1 MAIDDNTSYELTGYQ
16 VKDLASKVRG
26 KADSSSLAS
35 VATSGL
41 YSDLTG
47 KPTIPTV
54 NNGTLTIKQNGTTID
69 TFSANQSTNVTV
81 DLSDT
86 TYSDFVGATSSAA
99 GSAGLVPAPASG
111 DNTKYLKGDGTWQ
124 SVADNYSTSEVNTGA
139 TWINGKPIYKKT
151 FSFILADAESTTINH
166 GISNFGL
173 LIKFEGTVVQSSAK
187 NVPIPRTLIDT
198 NYQVGLEGV
207 TTTSFEIDVGS
218 SGPKGKQAYITL
230 WYTKTT
236 D

>member
-1 MAIDDNTSYELTGYQ
+1 MATYKKQL
-16 VKDLASKVRG
+16 KD
-26 KADSSSLAS
+26 
-35 VATSGL
+35 
-41 YSDLTG
+41 
-47 KPTIPTV
+47 
-54 NNGTLTIKQNGTTID
+54 QNGDNIIPALGTATV
-69 TFSANQSTNVTV
+69 TSTNIDWSTMP
-81 DLSDT
+81 
-86 TYSDFVGATSSAA
+86 
-99 GSAGLVPAPASG
+99 GS
-111 DNTKYLKGDGTWQ
+111 
-124 SVADNYSTSEVNTGA
+124 YSTTEQKTPF
-139 TWINGKPIYKKT
+139 TWIDGKPIYKKT
-151 FSFILADAESTTINH
+151 FSFTLANAESTTVNH

-173 LIKFEGTVVQSSAK
+173 LIRFEGTVVQSSAK